1 MNKEEFEGRN
11 FFVGKIE
18 EIKIDVFETVT
29 KINQY
34 VKELERL
41 AKIGKAFEDAKNK
54 EFGIFEYTPYAGAKT
69 KVYPITEYEYNK
81 VIEWAERY
89 NYLPNYFRVNSI
101 GKIDM
106 PDESEE

>member
-41 AKIGKAFEDAKNK
+41 ARIGKATEKVFEDGYVLANNNGRYV
-54 EFGIFEYTPYAGAKT
+54 ECNDIYT
-69 KVYPITEYEYNK
+69 
-81 VIEWAERY
+81 IEE
-89 NYLPNYFRVNSI
+89 LI
-101 GKIDM
+101 KGL
-106 PDESEE
+106 ESED